1 MLEIMKEKNL
11 CIWKECVYEAMF
23 ELDQHAFR
31 KKLEIARMAIE
42 ARRME
47 LDESSNP
54 DPIELAELSNHLHTI
69 YALGFLKNRSEGA

>member
-1 MLEIMKEKNL
+1 VQSINEKNPS
-11 CIWKECVYEAMF
+11 IWKECVLEALF

-47 LDESSNP
+47 LDESSSP
-54 DPIELAELSNHLHTI
+54 DPIELAELSAHLHTI
-69 YALGFLKNRSEGA
+69 YALGFLKNRNEEA

>member
-1 MLEIMKEKNL
+1 MESVRKKNP
-11 CIWKECVYEAMF
+11 CIWKECVHEAMF

-42 ARRME
+42 ARRLE
-47 LDESSNP
+47 LDQSSSP
-54 DPIELAELSNHLHTI
+54 DPIELAELSAHLHTI

>member
-1 MLEIMKEKNL
+1 VELTKGKSPS
-11 CIWKECVYEAMF
+11 IWKECVHEALF
-23 ELDQHAFR
+23 EMDQHAFR

-47 LDESSNP
+47 LDESSSP
-54 DPIELAELSNHLHTI
+54 DPIELAELSAHLHTI

>member
-1 MLEIMKEKNL
+1 VQFTNGKNQS
-11 CIWKECVYEAMF
+11 IWKECVQEAMF

-42 ARRME
+42 ARRIE
-47 LDESSNP
+47 LDQSSSP
-54 DPIELAELSNHLHTI
+54 DPIELAELSAHLHTI